1 MKVTKNP
8 SQSPLKKTILMQ
20 SSQEMR
26 VIPSQSSAPRTPA
39 STLEKRKNNGGEET
53 FDQILGLIKDKSQMH

>member
-8 SQSPLKKTILMQ
+8 SQSPLKKTIPMQ

-39 STLEKRKNNGGEET
+39 STLEKRKNGGEET
-53 FDQILGLIKDKSQMH
+53 FDQILGLIKDKSLMH